1 VRRPEIGELGE
12 EVVVWPFSEIRETRN
27 NWGSPGLMA
36 AEIIIEIISVDPY
49 RGFLASMH
57 D

>member
-1 VRRPEIGELGE
+1 VAVLRDSGD
-12 EVVVWPFSEIRETRN
+12 RN
-27 NWGSPGLMA
+27 NRGSPGLMA